1 VQFDKECACRSSIPA
16 PFDEACDLEN
26 ANGAIKPDRQNVADL
41 YGVTGRGLAD
51 AIDADMASLHQSCST
66 AASFD
71 HPRVPQPF
79 IETLALQGSVPRRVL
94 ERFRAKWKPV
104 RVKKTRQNKR
114 SEPGFDSIKTE
125 MALA

>member
-1 VQFDKECACRSSIPA
+1 VQFDKESACGGSIPA
-16 PFDEACDLEN
+16 PLDKACDLEE
-26 ANGAIKPDRQNVADL
+26 ANGAIKSDRQNVADL
-41 YGVTGRGLAD
+41 HGVAGRGLAHT
-51 AIDADMASLHQSCST
+51 IDADMASLHQSRST